1 MLSDLKTWQWFLVLL
16 GGFLV
21 GMGKGGLPGVSNLT
35 VALFALVFPA
45 KLSAGILLPVLI
57 CADMSAVII
66 YRKHAEW
73 KYVARLMPSTVVGI
87 IMGYLLLDSISDRFV
102 SVLIGSIL
110 LTMTGLHFY
119 RKYKMQ
125 QSAAEAEDTL
135 PHTFAFITTTGIAG
149 GFATMVANAAGPVA
163 AMYLLAVGLPKY
175 AFIGTS
181 AWFFMIINW
190 FKVPLQLSLGNISS
204 ATIGLS
210 LTVGI
215 AAVLGTL
222 VAPKLVKHIPQ
233 KLFERIIWFFIIL
246 AGIRLL
252 WDAVF

>member
-1 MLSDLKTWQWFLVLL
+1 MLSDLSTWQWFLVLL

-21 GMGKGGLPGVSNLT
+21 GLGKGGLPGVGNLT

-57 CADMSAVII
+57 CADLSAVII

-73 KYVARLMPSTVVGI
+73 KYMARLMPSTVVGI
-87 IMGYLLLDSISDRFV
+87 IIGYLLLDQLSDRFV
-102 SVLIGSIL
+102 SVLIGGIL

-119 RKYKMQ
+119 RKYKSQ
-125 QSAAEAEDTL
+125 RADADKEDTL
-135 PHTFAFITTTGIAG
+135 PHTFVFVTTTGIAG

-181 AWFFMIINW
+181 AWFFMIVNW
-190 FKVPLQLSLGNISS
+190 IKVPLQADLGNISS
-204 ATIGLS
+204 NTIGLS
-210 LTVGI
+210 LTIGVVAI
-215 AAVLGTL
+215 LGTL
-222 VAPKLVKHIPQ
+222 VAPKIVKYIPQ

-246 AGIRLL
+246 AGLRLF
-252 WDAVF
+252 WDAV